1 MDRASRDAQYV
12 SLPTAAAVV
21 LFRLTGKQVEGSR
34 SDRTKAV
41 LNDVAHAMA
50 NIVPIYVPN
59 PVTAVKP
66 LAARYLINGRFDGGG
81 RVFVVKDGTQFARLS
96 VQRRDMLTA
105 ISILQ
110 SAKVSF
116 RQSP

>member
-1 MDRASRDAQYV
+1 
-12 SLPTAAAVV
+12 
-21 LFRLTGKQVEGSR
+21 
-34 SDRTKAV
+34 
-41 LNDVAHAMA
+41 
-50 NIVPIYVPN
+50 
-59 PVTAVKP
+59 
-66 LAARYLINGRFDGGG
+66 
-81 RVFVVKDGTQFARLS
+81 VFVVKDGTQFARLS